1 MFTGDK
7 MQQDILYEAA
17 VKYAKLRHVAYEIKL
32 GRKGKEYNLLLHFP
46 YDSFFHLAGI
56 QHLDDLKFS
65 STNRER
71 IFKDILSGDLKIEYL
86 KKSLKYE
93 QYKVEERIA
102 NLYLLEDIIENNDVT
117 YKINPRFYTQ
127 YTEIVADYLLEY
139 VDAETFYLFLVKER
153 IYPKFEN
160 EHKGCSFF
168 KKYYTDYTRG
178 TSKSTLLLLNK
189 ITHFETEF
197 ESKTEIYRSPSY
209 KPKNEKI

>member
-1 MFTGDK
+1 

-102 NLYLLEDIIENNDVT
+102 NLYLLEDIIENIEGKK
-117 YKINPRFYTQ
+117 KI
-127 YTEIVADYLLEY
+127 LL
-139 VDAETFYLFLVKER
+139 R
-153 IYPKFEN
+153 
-160 EHKGCSFF
+160 
-168 KKYYTDYTRG
+168 
-178 TSKSTLLLLNK
+178 
-189 ITHFETEF
+189 
-197 ESKTEIYRSPSY
+197 
-209 KPKNEKI
+209 